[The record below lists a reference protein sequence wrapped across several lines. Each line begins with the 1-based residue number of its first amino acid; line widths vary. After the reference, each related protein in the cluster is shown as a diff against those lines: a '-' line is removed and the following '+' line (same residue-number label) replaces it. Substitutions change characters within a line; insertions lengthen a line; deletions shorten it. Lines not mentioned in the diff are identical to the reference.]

1 MSVKVP
7 DNVRQAARQGLE
19 LHDRLGRGGTEVG
32 LGMARKLASGD
43 GVSEDDVRHVARY
56 FPRHAGDNLDEDGRD
71 GGEVSN
77 GHVAWLLWGG
87 DAGREW
93 SERTVRDL
101 DREGARG

>member
-71 GGEVSN
+71 GGERTRGRCSYDGAAVER
-77 GHVAWLLWGG
+77 GHRL
-87 DAGREW
+87 
-93 SERTVRDL
+93 ST
-101 DREGARG
+101 